1 MGMMRCMGCVLKKTD
16 SCMCIKGLDIS
27 STERGEARKVLVT
40 A

>member
-1 MGMMRCMGCVLKKTD
+1 MHGLCFKKKQIHA
-16 SCMCIKGLDIS
+16 CIKGLDIS